1 MNWPGMKDVARLRA
15 QRVVPVR
22 RVRVTEVCDQ
32 LVVPIHERDA
42 AVEIGYHDETL
53 VFVEVAR
60 QPETGDEID
69 VGAVEREAL
78 QAVVPPI
85 GDDQHGFVT
94 AVVHPDAVRLVQL
107 PGV

>member
-1 MNWPGMKDVARLRA
+1 MNWPGMKASRGC
-15 QRVVPVR
+15 VR
-22 RVRVTEVCDQ
+22 SGSFQFADVRVTEVCDQ

-60 QPETGDEID
+60 QPETGNEID

-85 GDDQHGFVT
+85 GDDQHGFVA